1 MALQENDF
9 YAMAAAG
16 GLVGREREAVPS
28 GGADI
33 GYRLRVAA
41 VAIADI
47 RVGQDLA
54 VPAAANLVASDPI
67 LQTQTQSNGS
77 RWVCAQVVGEIEVEV
92 RARLLHG
99 WVERNG

>member
-16 GLVGREREAVPS
+16 GLVGCEREAVPS
-28 GGADI
+28 SGADI
-33 GYRLRVAA
+33 GDRLRVAA

-47 RVGQDLA
+47 RVSQDLA

-67 LQTQTQSNGS
+67 LQTQTQ
-77 RWVCAQVVGEIEVEV
+77 R
-92 RARLLHG
+92 
-99 WVERNG
+99 